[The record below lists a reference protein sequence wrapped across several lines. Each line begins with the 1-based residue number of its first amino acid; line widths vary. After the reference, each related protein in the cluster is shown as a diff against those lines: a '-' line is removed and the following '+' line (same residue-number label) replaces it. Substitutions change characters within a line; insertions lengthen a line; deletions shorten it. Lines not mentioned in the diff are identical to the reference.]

1 MLISALLFNRKNSI
15 FDTEPNQN
23 LMIKKLLILSILFCC
38 SFFSLEAQLIQDD
51 FSDGDFNQNPVWS
64 GDINDFI
71 VNDKFQLQLNFE
83 DETLRP
89 AYLSTEM
96 ENGNLDEK
104 EWRFDV
110 SLDFSPSNS
119 NKVEI
124 YLVSTTADLRDFEND
139 GSIQEGYYLEIGENG
154 SDDGISLFYR
164 NGDNKTLIARGGD
177 RDFASAF
184 DVRIRVRR
192 DADANW
198 EIAVDPNKGENFTT
212 IAAGNEA
219 SLNETGYAGF
229 ICYFTSSRSNSFY
242 FDNVY
247 LGDYIFDTIPPQILE
262 YEILSEDEIQLL
274 FSEEITESS
283 ATNINN
289 YVLSPD
295 EISPATIQ
303 QNEDTVWLR
312 FAKDFES
319 GLDYTL
325 EIENISDLEGNL
337 SESETIEFFYFEEE
351 EAEIGDVIITEFFP
365 DPTPVL
371 GLPDEEFVEIYN
383 RSDKFINLEDWKI
396 SDNTSSSGT
405 LPSYILYPGEYLILA
420 PSSAEESYAEFGEV
434 LVPSSWRAL
443 NNGADSVTIK
453 NPEGIQ
459 MNGLGYDLSWYQDEE
474 KSEGGYSIEIINPNL
489 DCFDKNNWRASEANE
504 GGTPGSE
511 NSILDL
517 DFTGNTPEITS
528 FKAISPTQLEIQFDK
543 SMNLNS
549 LLNAEYSLI
558 PSIGISEMIVDDEIN
573 NKVKLNLA
581 SELQNE
587 VSYEI
592 VIDEVADCNGNTSQ
606 NLTSSF
612 LYDIF
617 SPQLDSLL
625 FLSDSV
631 LLLTFDEPLDTA
643 SVENTNNYDLYPQ
656 INLHEARLWSGNQ
669 VVLIWEN
676 DWIAG
681 FPYNLTIDGISDL
694 LGNPIVDFHEEIIL
708 VSPAKPGFN
717 DLIITEIMA
726 NPNEDQELLN
736 RQYVEI
742 YNPTDQLLSLVDVK
756 YMDERDT
763 VALGLNYIEAG
774 EYLLIAPSSAVEDLS
789 PYARVIGLSPW
800 PNLNNRGDDLQLI
813 TDETIINQA
822 FYRDSWYKENFKYD
836 ESGWALEMIDVRNPC
851 LGISNWRAS
860 IADAQGT
867 PGAEN
872 SVSEENIDQTGPE
885 LVKAFAPNS
894 TAVIAYFNEVID
906 ITQIRRNQFK
916 ISPEIRI
923 ESVEMLDL
931 SSVKLILAEAL
942 KVKVHYSLYAYNLT
956 DCVGNILTSDA
967 NQVNFALA
975 EPPQQGDVVL
985 NEVLYDQK
993 SGGADFIELLNIS
1006 DKYINLSSWTVEGNS
1021 DENVILENENIIIE
1035 PGQYLALTPDKAS
1048 IIKDYPTS
1056 HDEENIVEA
1065 NLPTLTNAEGIVRLV
1080 SANQELEEYF
1090 EYSDDLHLPFLRTV
1104 DGVSLERIHPEAPIN
1119 EADSWSSSASAVGF
1133 ATPGKAN
1140 SQLTNENISYGKIEA
1155 NPKTFSHNQPG
1166 RNFTLINYE
1175 LEDAGT
1181 KATVKIFDMKGTIV
1195 NTLAN
1200 NETLSNTGF
1209 FRWDGV
1215 DFNGRKVRTGYYII
1229 YFELFTAEGNTRV
1242 VKERVAVGF

>member
-51 FSDGDFNQNPVWS
+51 FSDADFNQNPVWS

-83 DETLRP
+83 EETLRS
-89 AYLSTEM
+89 AYLSTEV
-96 ENGNLDEK
+96 ENENLDEK

-119 NKVEI
+119 NQVEI
-124 YLVSTTADLRDFEND
+124 YLVSTTADLRDFENE

-177 RDFASAF
+177 GDFASAF

-192 DADANW
+192 DTDANW

-219 SLNETGYAGF
+219 SINETGYAGF
-229 ICYFTSSRSNSFY
+229 ICYFTSSRSTSFY
-242 FDNVY
+242 FDNIY
-247 LGDYIFDTIPPQILE
+247 LGDYVFDTIPPKILE
-262 YEILSEDEIQLL
+262 HEILSANEIQIV

-283 ATNINN
+283 ATDINN
-289 YVLSPD
+289 YVLNPD
-295 EISPATIQ
+295 EISLDTIQ
-303 QNEDTVWLR
+303 HNEDTVWLR
-312 FAKDFES
+312 FEKDFES

-325 EIENISDLEGNL
+325 ATENISDLEGNL
-337 SESETIEFFYFEEE
+337 SESETIEFFYFEVE
-351 EAEIGDVIITEFFP
+351 EAEIGDVIISEFFP

-383 RSDKFINLEDWKI
+383 RSNKFIDLKDWEI

-405 LPSYILYPGEYLILA
+405 LPSYILYPGAYLILA
-420 PSSAEESYAEFGEV
+420 PSSAEDNYVEFGEV
-434 LVPSSWRAL
+434 LIPSSWRAL
-443 NNGADSVTIK
+443 NNGSDSVTIK
-453 NPEGIQ
+453 NPQGIQ
-459 MNGLGYDLSWYQDEE
+459 MDGLGYDLSWYQDEE
-474 KSEGGYSIEIINPNL
+474 KAEGGYSIEIINPNL
-489 DCFDKNNWRASEANE
+489 PCFDQNNWRASKADA
-504 GGTPGSE
+504 GGTPGNE
-511 NSILDL
+511 NSLLDL
-517 DFTGNTPEITS
+517 EFTGNAPEILS
-528 FKAISPTQLEIQFDK
+528 FQANSPTQLEIQFDK
-543 SMNLNS
+543 TMNLNS
-549 LLNAEYSLI
+549 LSDAEY
-558 PSIGISEMIVDDEIN
+558 IVTPENEITEVLVAEEFEN
-573 NKVKLNLA
+573 SVRLNLVN
-581 SELQNE
+581 ELVNQINYEITINE
-587 VSYEI
+587 VE
-592 VIDEVADCNGNTSQ
+592 DCNGNISE
-606 NLTSSF
+606 NLSSSL
-612 LYDIF
+612 LYDIIPPHF
-617 SPQLDSLL
+617 DSLL
-625 FLSDSV
+625 FLSDSI

-643 SVENTNNYDLYPQ
+643 SAENDENYDLSPQ
-656 INLHEARLWSGNQ
+656 INLLEAKLWSENQ

-681 FPYNLTIDGISDL
+681 FPYNLTINGISDL
-694 LGNPIVDFHEEIIL
+694 SQNPIIDFQEEIIL

-726 NPNEDQELLN
+726 NPNEDQELPN

-742 YNPTDQLLSLVDVK
+742 YNPTDQLLSLTDVK
-756 YMDERDT
+756 FMDERDT
-763 VALGLNYIEAG
+763 VGLGLNYIAAG
-774 EYLLIAPSSAVEDLS
+774 EYLLLAPNSAVEDLS

-813 TDETIINQA
+813 TDEIIVNQA

-836 ESGWALEMIDVRNPC
+836 EGGWSLEMIDVRNPC

-860 IADAQGT
+860 IAEVQGT

-872 SVSEENIDQTGPE
+872 SVAEENIDQSGPE
-885 LVKAFAPNS
+885 LEKAFAPNS
-894 TAVIAYFNEVID
+894 TEAIAYFNEVID
-906 ITQIRRNQFK
+906 IKEIRRNQFS
-916 ISPEIRI
+916 ISPSIQI
-923 ESVEMLDL
+923 ESVEMIDL
-931 SSVKLILAEAL
+931 SSVKLTLADEL
-942 KVKVHYSLYAYNLT
+942 KVKVRYNLNANNLT
-956 DCVGNILTSDA
+956 DCVGNIINSKA

-975 EPPQQGDVVL
+975 ESPQQGDVVL

-1006 DKYINLSSWTVEGNS
+1006 DKYINLSGWTIEGNS
-1021 DENVILENENIIIE
+1021 QENVILENNNIIIA
-1035 PGQYLALTPDKAS
+1035 PGQHLALTPDKAS
-1048 IIKDYPTS
+1048 TIKDFPTS
-1056 HDEENIVEA
+1056 HNEENIIEV
-1065 NLPTLTNAEGIVRLV
+1065 NLPTLTNAEGIVRV
-1080 SANQELEEYF
+1080 ISANQELEEYF

-1119 EADSWSSSASAVGF
+1119 EADSWNSAASAVGY

-1140 SQLTNENISYGKIEA
+1140 SQLTKENIGFGNIEA
-1155 NPKTFSHNQPG
+1155 NPKTFAHNQPG
-1166 RNFTLINYE
+1166 RNFTLINYQ

-1181 KATVKIFDMKGTIV
+1181 KATVKIFDMKGTMV

-1215 DFNGRKVRTGYYII
+1215 DMQGRKVRTGYYII
-1229 YFELFTAEGNTRV
+1229 YFELFTAEGNKRV

>member
-1 MLISALLFNRKNSI
+1 
-15 FDTEPNQN
+15 
-23 LMIKKLLILSILFCC
+23 MIKKLLILSILFCC
-38 SFFSLEAQLIQDD
+38 SFFSLDAQLIQDD

-71 VNDKFQLQLNFE
+71 VNDKLQLQLNFE

-89 AYLSTEM
+89 AYLVTEA

-124 YLVSTTADLRDFEND
+124 YLVSTTAALLDFEND

-164 NGDNKTLIARGGD
+164 IGDNKTLIARGGD
-177 RDFASAF
+177 GDFASAF
-184 DVRIRVRR
+184 DVRIKVRR
-192 DADANW
+192 DAEANW

-229 ICYFTSSRSNSFY
+229 ICYFTSSRSTSFY

-247 LGDYIFDTIPPQILE
+247 LGDYVFDTIPPQILE
-262 YEILSEDEIQLL
+262 YEILSENEIQLL

-289 YVLSPD
+289 YILSPD
-295 EISPATIQ
+295 EISPVTIQ

-312 FAKDFES
+312 FEKDFES

-337 SESETIEFFYFEEE
+337 SERETIVFFYFEVE

-443 NNGADSVTIK
+443 NNRADSVTIK

-459 MNGLGYDLSWYQDEE
+459 MDGLGYDLSWYQDEE

-489 DCFDKNNWRASEANE
+489 PCFDQNNWQASKANA
-504 GGTPGSE
+504 GGTPGIE
-511 NSILDL
+511 NSILNL

-549 LLNAEYSLI
+549 LLNAEYSII
-558 PSIGISEMIVDDEIN
+558 PEIEITVEEGADN
-573 NKVKLNLA
+573 SVKLNLA
-581 SELQNE
+581 NELVNE
-587 VSYEI
+587 ISYEI
-592 VIDEVADCNGNTSQ
+592 TINEVEDCNGNISQ
-606 NLTSSF
+606 NLTSSI
-612 LYDIF
+612 LYDII
-617 SPQLDSLL
+617 PPHLDSLL
-625 FLSDSV
+625 FLSDSI
-631 LLLTFDEPLDTA
+631 LLLTFDEPLDTTRA
-643 SVENTNNYDLYPQ
+643 ENIENYDLSPQ
-656 INLHEARLWSGNQ
+656 INLHEAQLWSENQ

-681 FPYNLTIDGISDL
+681 FPYTLTIDGLSDL
-694 LGNPIVDFHEEIIL
+694 SQNSIVDFQQQFIL
-708 VSPAKPGFN
+708 TSPAKPTFN

-726 NPNEDQELLN
+726 NPNEDQELPN

-742 YNPTDQLLSLVDVK
+742 YNPTEQLLSLTDVK
-756 YMDERDT
+756 FMDERDT
-763 VALGLNYIEAG
+763 VSLDLNYIEAG
-774 EYLLIAPSSAVEDLS
+774 EYLLLAPSSAVEDLNS
-789 PYARVIGLSPW
+789 YARVIGLSPW

-836 ESGWALEMIDVRNPC
+836 EGGWSLEMIDVRNPC

-860 IADAQGT
+860 IADVQGT

-872 SVSEENIDQTGPE
+872 SVSEENIDRSGPE
-885 LVKAFAPNS
+885 LDKAFAPNS
-894 TAVIAYFNEVID
+894 TEVNAYFNEVID

-923 ESVEMLDL
+923 ESVEMLGL
-931 SSVKLILAEAL
+931 SSVKINLAEEL
-942 KVKVHYSLYAYNLT
+942 KEKVRYSLNANNLT
-956 DCVGNILTSDA
+956 DCVGNIINSQA

-975 EPPQQGDVVL
+975 ESPQQGDVVL

-993 SGGADFIELLNIS
+993 SRGADFIELLNIS
-1006 DKYINLSSWTVEGNS
+1006 DKYINLRGWTVEGNS
-1021 DENVILENENIIIE
+1021 DENVIIENENVILG
-1035 PGQYLALTPDKAS
+1035 PGQYLALTSDKAS
-1048 IIKDYPTS
+1048 TIKDSPIS
-1056 HDEENIVEA
+1056 HEEENIIEV
-1065 NLPTLTNAEGIVRLV
+1065 NLPTLTNGEGIVRVV
-1080 SANQELEEYF
+1080 SANQELEEF
-1090 EYSDDLHLPFLRTV
+1090 FKYSDDLHLPFLRTV
-1104 DGVSLERIHPEAPIN
+1104 DGVSLERIHPEAPIM
-1119 EADSWSSSASAVGF
+1119 EADSWSSATSAVGF

-1166 RNFTLINYE
+1166 RNFTLINYQ

-1229 YFELFTAEGNTRV
+1229 YFELFTAEGNKRV